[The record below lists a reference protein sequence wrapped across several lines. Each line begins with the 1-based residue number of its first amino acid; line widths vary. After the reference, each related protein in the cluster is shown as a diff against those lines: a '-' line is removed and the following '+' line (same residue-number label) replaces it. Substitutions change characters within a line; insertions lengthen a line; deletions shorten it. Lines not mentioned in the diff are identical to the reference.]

1 MVKFNARSLC
11 ISRPTAILWIFGVQ
25 MLLFAT
31 LTETAKGHAV
41 QRKREIIEIDNLP
54 YANDTIAES
63 GANADESLLPID
75 AEDAEDIPI
84 AKHVIEN
91 INNSTNNSRNVTIK
105 TTTDVNNVI
114 EQEFD
119 GHHSHSNKTDAPNT
133 VLVSSNSTTSKDDSD
148 DTKPSF
154 TKDSS
159 HVSHGSIENR

>member
-1 MVKFNARSLC
+1 
-11 ISRPTAILWIFGVQ
+11 

-31 LTETAKGHAV
+31 ITETVKGHTV

-54 YANDTIAES
+54 HANETIAES
-63 GANADESLLPID
+63 GANVDESLLPTD
-75 AEDAEDIPI
+75 ADDTEDIQI
-84 AKHVIEN
+84 AKDVIE
-91 INNSTNNSRNVTIK
+91 IKNNSTNSSSSSNVTVK

-119 GHHSHSNKTDAPNT
+119 GHHSHSNKTDAPRT
-133 VLVSSNSTTSKDDSD
+133 VLIGTNSTDSD
-148 DTKPSF
+148 DTTKPSF

>member
-1 MVKFNARSLC
+1 
-11 ISRPTAILWIFGVQ
+11 

-31 LTETAKGHAV
+31 ITETVKGHTV

-54 YANDTIAES
+54 HANETIAES
-63 GANADESLLPID
+63 GANVDESLLPTD
-75 AEDAEDIPI
+75 ADDTEDIQI
-84 AKHVIEN
+84 AKDVIE
-91 INNSTNNSRNVTIK
+91 IKNNSTNSSSSSNVTVK

-119 GHHSHSNKTDAPNT
+119 GHHSHSNKTDAPRT
-133 VLVSSNSTTSKDDSD
+133 VLIGTNSTNSD
-148 DTKPSF
+148 DTTKPSF

>member
-1 MVKFNARSLC
+1 
-11 ISRPTAILWIFGVQ
+11 

-31 LTETAKGHAV
+31 ITETVKGHTV

-54 YANDTIAES
+54 HANETIAES
-63 GANADESLLPID
+63 DANVDESLLPTD
-75 AEDAEDIPI
+75 ADDTEDIQI
-84 AKHVIEN
+84 AKDVIE
-91 INNSTNNSRNVTIK
+91 IKNNSTNSSSSSNVTVK

-119 GHHSHSNKTDAPNT
+119 GHHSHSNKTDAPRT
-133 VLVSSNSTTSKDDSD
+133 VLIGTNSTNSD
-148 DTKPSF
+148 DTTKPSF

>member
-1 MVKFNARSLC
+1 
-11 ISRPTAILWIFGVQ
+11 

-31 LTETAKGHAV
+31 ITETAQGHTV

-54 YANDTIAES
+54 HTNETIPES
-63 GANADESLLPID
+63 GANVDESLLPTD
-75 AEDAEDIPI
+75 ADDAEDIQI
-84 AKHVIEN
+84 AKDVIE
-91 INNSTNNSRNVTIK
+91 IKNNSTNISSSNVTVK

-119 GHHSHSNKTDAPNT
+119 GHHSHSNKTDAPRT
-133 VLVSSNSTTSKDDSD
+133 VLIGTNSTDSD
-148 DTKPSF
+148 DTTKPSF